1 MGQSSLPSWTSL
13 IELDDVNARPLTDM
27 VSPPSLWARCIRGL
41 ASKVS
46 YRIAA
51 TPQLF
56 TSFK

>member
-13 IELDDVNARPLTDM
+13 IELSDVNVRQLTDI
-27 VSPPSLWARCIRGL
+27 VPPPSLGSFYKRSGL
-41 ASKVS
+41 QGILP
-46 YRIAA
+46 IAA